1 MVINWS
7 PWVGLISL
15 GALMLFTALNLALR
29 SPARARLGEQFEKRG
44 RETAFEV
51 FALRRSQYI
60 LATAIL
66 RAATVIALFVA
77 ILDYVGVFDAEAQLW
92 QTLAASGAA
101 WLLVLIVGVAIP
113 SAWAK
118 YAGDQLII
126 ATLPL
131 LEAARL
137 GCYPLIIVL
146 ELFDPFVRRLAGVP
160 VRDAAY
166 FAQEFEQEILNAVSE
181 GERHGAVDEE
191 EAEMIE
197 SVIEL
202 GDRTV
207 EEIMTPRTDIVA
219 LPRDADLATVLDT
232 IRQKG
237 HSRVPVFDETI
248 DHVLGV
254 LYAKDLLRRD
264 ESRPFQLTTVM
275 REALF
280 IPESKP
286 VRELLREFQQKRVH
300 IAVVLD
306 EYGGTAGLVTIE
318 DILEELVGDITDE
331 YDTSKPA
338 ELVQVDEH
346 TAEVDARMRVDE
358 LNDELDIE
366 LPDEEDFETI
376 GGFVFSKLGRIPSVG
391 EKVEH
396 DNVTVRVIAADA
408 RRILRVRLEISPA
421 EQANQ
426 VAG

>member
-1 MVINWS
+1 MINWS